1 MKGEGIRGVELAGL
15 DWLKEKNLFQ
25 VGEEICAIRQ

>member
-1 MKGEGIRGVELAGL
+1 MKEVEFSGL
-15 DWLKEKNLFQ
+15 DWLKEKDPPW